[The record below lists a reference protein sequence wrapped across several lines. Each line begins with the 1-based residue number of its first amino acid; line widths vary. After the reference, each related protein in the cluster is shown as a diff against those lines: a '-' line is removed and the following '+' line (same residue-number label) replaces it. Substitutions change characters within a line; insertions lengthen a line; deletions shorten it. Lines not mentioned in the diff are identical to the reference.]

1 MKKEKKEDKSGKLA
15 NIISSTIT
23 EIILLSVVAF
33 IGIFMFL
40 LIAGVDEICPEFIKS
55 YKNEDDLASLKL
67 LDAVQEFGTFNLV
80 FVVILLPVIFNILF
94 YWICGFWLTIVIQ
107 VIIYLTESIWGKWYG
122 LE

>member
-40 LIAGVDEICPEFIKS
+40 LIAGVDEICAEFIKS
-55 YKNEDDLASLKL
+55 YKNEEDLASLIL
-67 LDAVQEFGTFNLV
+67 LEAVQEFGIFNLV
-80 FVVILLPVIFNILF
+80 VVVILLPVIFNILF
-94 YWICGFWLTIVIQ
+94 YWICGFWLTIIIQ
-107 VIIYLTESIWGKWYG
+107 VIIYLTEPIWGKWYG